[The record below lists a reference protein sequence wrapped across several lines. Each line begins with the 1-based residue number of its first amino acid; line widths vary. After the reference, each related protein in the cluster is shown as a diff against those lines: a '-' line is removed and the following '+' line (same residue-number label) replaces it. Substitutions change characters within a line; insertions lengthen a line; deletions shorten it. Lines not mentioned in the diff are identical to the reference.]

1 MSLPVLLVL
10 IPLSDA
16 GLSALRSD
24 FDVILA
30 PDAARRARA
39 VAEHGARVRL
49 VLTNGTT
56 GLTAA
61 EIDAMPGL
69 TLASALGAGYENI
82 DVAHARARGVVLVN
96 GAGTND
102 QCVADHAFGL
112 LLAIVRGLPQLD
124 RACRQGV
131 WRTALRPP
139 PNVSG
144 KRLGLLGLGNI
155 GRRIARRGLGFD
167 MTIGYHARTPRQDVD
182 DRYFD
187 DARAL
192 AAWCDYLVVATP
204 GGGDTRHL
212 VDTAVLDALGP
223 HGFLVNIARGSVVDT
238 AALAGAL
245 RDARIA
251 GAGLDVYE
259 SEPRPPAELLA
270 FPNVLLTPHVAGW
283 SPEAIEA
290 SMRQFIDNA
299 RRHLAGEPVLTPI

>member
-1 MSLPVLLVL
+1 MPLPALLVL
-10 IPLSDA
+10 IPLSST

-24 FDVILA
+24 FDVIHA
-30 PDAARRARA
+30 PDAAQRARA
-39 VAEHGARVRL
+39 VADQGARVRL

-61 EIDAMPGL
+61 EIDAMPAL
-69 TLASALGAGYENI
+69 TLAAALGAGYENLAV
-82 DVAHARARGVVLVN
+82 DHARARGITLVN

-124 RACRQGV
+124 RACRQRV
-131 WRTALRPP
+131 WRTSLRPP

-167 MTIGYHARTPRQDVD
+167 MTIGYHARTPRPDVD
-182 DRYFD
+182 YRHFD
-187 DARAL
+187 SARAL

-204 GGGDTRHL
+204 GGSETRHL
-212 VDTAVLDALGP
+212 VDADVLDALGP
-223 HGFLVNIARGSVVDT
+223 DGFLVNIARGSVVDT
-238 AALAGAL
+238 AALADAL
-245 RDARIA
+245 RRERIA
-251 GAGLDVYE
+251 GAGLDVYDT
-259 SEPRPPAELLA
+259 EPLPPTELLP